1 MNGIL
6 FLKEIISTERR
17 RGKSRTM
24 VMDPRLSIIDTRLEG
39 TKRIIAVTGG
49 KGGIGKSLTSS
60 LLALTLSRLGYK
72 VGLLDLDLSAPST
85 HVILGIEG
93 VYPKEEKGIV
103 PPEVHGI
110 EFMSIVYFT
119 GNEPAPLRGT
129 DISNAMLELLAITQW
144 GSLDF
149 LIVDMPPGIG
159 DAAMDVIRW
168 LKRAEFLVMTTA
180 SKVTLETV
188 KKVIKMLAE
197 LNVPIIGVIENMK
210 MKESSVV
217 KEELDGF
224 NVPLLGAIEFDM
236 KLEDSIGDANAL
248 LDGDVAVRLKEIV
261 VSNSGFKLGSEL

>member
-1 MNGIL
+1 
-6 FLKEIISTERR
+6 
-17 RGKSRTM
+17 M
-24 VMDPRLSIIDTRLEG
+24 VTDPRLSIIDTRLAG
-39 TKRIIAVTGG
+39 IKRIIAVSGG

-60 LLALTLSRLGYK
+60 LLAVTLSRLGYK

-119 GNEPAPLRGT
+119 GDNPAPLRGV
-129 DISNAMLELLAITQW
+129 DISNAILELLAITQW

-159 DAAMDVIRW
+159 DVSMDVIRW

-180 SKVTLETV
+180 SKVALETV
-188 KKVIKMLAE
+188 KKVIKLLDE
-197 LNVPIIGVIENMK
+197 LNMPIIGVIENMK
-210 MKESSVV
+210 MKESSSVQETL
-217 KEELDGF
+217 KEFD
-224 NVPLLGAIEFDM
+224 VPILGEIEFDM
-236 KLEDSIGDANAL
+236 KLEDSIGDVNTL
-248 LDGDVAVRLKEIV
+248 LESDVAAGIKEIV
-261 VSNSGFKLGSEL
+261 VSHPGFKLGL

>member
-1 MNGIL
+1 
-6 FLKEIISTERR
+6 
-17 RGKSRTM
+17 
-24 VMDPRLSIIDTRLEG
+24 MDPRLSIIDTRLEG
-39 TKRIIAVTGG
+39 IKRIIAVTGG

-72 VGLLDLDLSAPST
+72 VGLLDLDLSAPSA
-85 HVILGIEG
+85 HVILGIEEG

-110 EFMSIVYFT
+110 AFMSIVYFT

-144 GSLDF
+144 GFLDF

-168 LKRAEFLVMTTA
+168 LKRAEFLVMTTGSRVA
-180 SKVTLETV
+180 LETV

-210 MKESSVV
+210 MKESSSV
-217 KEELDGF
+217 KEELKEF

-236 KLEDSIGDANAL
+236 NLEDSIGDANAL
-248 LDGDVAVRLKEIV
+248 LDGDVAARLKEIV
-261 VSNSGFKLGSEL
+261 VSNQGFKVGSEL